1 MAQLFCAWRW
11 RLTKASHIEVTRQ
24 GRVLTITLNRT
35 EKRNALNLNLCRE
48 LTEAFDQADS
58 DRAVG
63 AIVLNANG
71 PVFCGGMDLK
81 EVLEINENQLA
92 AIHERLFTT
101 IQRVRTPIVAAVHGS
116 ALAGGTGLVAN
127 AHIVIAKPDAI
138 FGLTEIRIGLWP
150 VLIFRSVT
158 QAMGERRSVELALTG
173 REFSALEAMSYGLV
187 TEVADDPLQRATE
200 IAAGLSGFSAIAL
213 KAGLDYVH
221 QIRGLDWEHAG
232 RVGRVTRDRLL
243 SSEDFKEGSRAFL
256 EKRQPSWPS
265 LGK

>member
-1 MAQLFCAWRW
+1 MARRCFAWRW
-11 RLTKASHIEVTRQ
+11 KLIELAQ
-24 GRVLTITLNRT
+24 EARVLTITLNRP
-35 EKRNALNLNLCRE
+35 ERRNALNLSLCRQ
-48 LTEAFDQADS
+48 LTEAFDRADT

-81 EVLEINENQLA
+81 EVLEINENQLVA
-92 AIHERLFTT
+92 VHERLFTT
-101 IQRVRTPIVAAVHGS
+101 IQRLRTPIVAAVHGS

-127 AHIVIAKPDAI
+127 AHIVIAKPDTI
-138 FGLTEIRIGLWP
+138 FALTEIRVGLWP
-150 VLIFRSVT
+150 VLIFRSVAH
-158 QAMGERRSVELALTG
+158 AMGERRTVELALTG
-173 REFSALEAMSYGLV
+173 RDFTAAEALDYGLV
-187 TEVADDPLQRATE
+187 TELAEDPLQRATE
-200 IAAGLSGFSAIAL
+200 LARVLSGFSPIAL

-243 SSEDFKEGSRAFL
+243 SSDDFKEGSRAFL

-265 LGK
+265 LRK

>member
-1 MAQLFCAWRW
+1 L
-11 RLTKASHIEVTRQ
+11 IEVKQ
-24 GRVLTITLNRT
+24 ESRVRTITLNRP

-48 LTEAFDQADS
+48 LTEAFDRADS
-58 DRAVG
+58 DRSVG

-101 IQRVRTPIVAAVHGS
+101 IQRVRTPIVAAIHGS

-127 AHIVIAKPDAI
+127 AHIVIAKPDTV
-138 FGLTEIRIGLWP
+138 FGLTEIRYGLWP
-150 VLIFRSVT
+150 VLIFRSVAH
-158 QAMGERRSVELALTG
+158 AMGERRTVELALTG
-173 REFSALEAMSYGLV
+173 RDFSAAEALDYGLV
-187 TEVADDPLQRATE
+187 TEIADDPLQRATE
-200 IAAGLSGFSAIAL
+200 LAVILSGFSPIAL

-256 EKRQPSWPS
+256 EKRTPSWPS
-265 LGK
+265 LRG

>member
-1 MAQLFCAWRW
+1 M
-11 RLTKASHIEVTRQ
+11 IEVKQ
-24 GRVLTITLNRT
+24 EGRVLTISLNRP
-35 EKRNALNLNLCRE
+35 EKRNALNLKLCRE
-48 LTEAFDQADS
+48 LTEAFDHADFDLS
-58 DRAVG
+58 VG

-116 ALAGGTGLVAN
+116 AMAGGTGLVAN
-127 AHIVIAKPDAI
+127 AHIVIAHPETVFA
-138 FGLTEIRIGLWP
+138 LTEIRVGLWP
-150 VLIFRSVT
+150 VLIFRSVCH
-158 QAMGERRSVELALTG
+158 AMGERRTVELALTG
-173 REFSALEAMSYGLV
+173 RDFSALEALDYGLV
-187 TEVADDPLQRATE
+187 TEIADDPMRRAKE
-200 IAAGLSGFSAIAL
+200 IATVLSSFSPIAL

-232 RVGRVTRDRLL
+232 RVGLKTRDRLL

-265 LGK
+265 LMGKSGK

>member
-1 MAQLFCAWRW
+1 L
-11 RLTKASHIEVTRQ
+11 IELNQQ
-24 GRVLTITLNRT
+24 GRVLTITLNRP

-48 LTEAFDQADS
+48 LTAAFDHADS
-58 DRAVG
+58 DRSVG
-63 AIVLNANG
+63 AIVLNASG
-71 PVFCGGMDLK
+71 AVFCGGMDLK

-101 IQRVRTPIVAAVHGS
+101 IQRVRTPIVAAVHGT

-127 AHIVIAKPDAI
+127 AHIVIAAPDTV
-138 FGLTEIRIGLWP
+138 FGLTEIRVGLWP
-150 VLIFRSVT
+150 VLIFRSVAH
-158 QAMGERRSVELALTG
+158 AMGERRTVELALTG
-173 REFSALEAMSYGLV
+173 REFSAAEALDYGLV
-187 TEVADDPLQRATE
+187 TEIADNPMERATNL
-200 IAAGLSGFSAIAL
+200 AVVLAGFSPIAL

-232 RVGRVTRDRLL
+232 RVGRLTRDRLL

>member
-1 MAQLFCAWRW
+1 
-11 RLTKASHIEVTRQ
+11 LTNASHIEVTRQ
-24 GRVLTITLNRT
+24 GRVLTITLNRP

-48 LTEAFDQADS
+48 LTEAFDRADS
-58 DRAVG
+58 DYSVG

-71 PVFCGGMDLK
+71 TVFCGGMDLK
-81 EVLEINENQLA
+81 EVLQIDENQLVA
-92 AIHERLFTT
+92 VHERLFTT
-101 IQRVRTPIVAAVHGS
+101 IQRVRTPIVAAIHGT

-127 AHIVIAKPDAI
+127 AHIVIAKPDTL
-138 FGLTEIRIGLWP
+138 FGLTEIRLGLWP
-150 VLIFRSVT
+150 VLIFRSVAH
-158 QAMGERRSVELALTG
+158 AMGERRTVELALTG
-173 REFSALEAMSYGLV
+173 REFTAAEALSYGLV
-187 TEVADDPLQRATE
+187 TEIAEDPLQRARDL
-200 IAAGLSGFSAIAL
+200 ALVLAGFSPIAL

-265 LGK
+265 LRS